1 MVKHVMVKQFWLK
14 IRLRKKY
21 FQGGTDV
28 VYRSQQEEIILF
40 IEKSIYSAL
49 DFFVPQR
56 NKLSILLWFLQGIQG
71 LRGRPGSRGD
81 MGPIVSIYGVVLVN

>member
-14 IRLRKKY
+14 IRLRKNTSRESRTSYIEVSKKK
-21 FQGGTDV
+21 
-28 VYRSQQEEIILF
+28 LF
-40 IEKSIYSAL
+40 SIEKSIFSAL

-81 MGPIVSIYGVVLVN
+81 MGPIVSIYSVVLL